1 MNEVKEVMMKVPV
14 YAIDEKCENCPN
26 LVFESLG
33 KTLKC
38 KNAPICWKALEM
50 REGEVNGKR

>member
-1 MNEVKEVMMKVPV
+1 MKEVEEIMMRIPV
-14 YAIDEKCENCPN
+14 FAIDEKCEHCPN

-33 KTLKC
+33 KAVKC

-50 REGEVNGKR
+50 REGEANE

>member
-1 MNEVKEVMMKVPV
+1 MKDVEGIMMKVQV

-26 LVFESLG
+26 IVFESLG
-33 KTLKC
+33 KTVRC

-50 REGEVNGKR
+50 REGDEK